1 VRALQTRVQKL
12 ERGKAGDGNAQPFYI
27 LWVPAGADRVAALDE
42 LRASGKITADV
53 PAYCAEWK
61 PPNGCWRGRVLGP
74 RPRSRL
80 TNQRRISEDEVAVL
94 FEVICHDLESSG
106 FSSSSSASDDVRD
119 QQLMCEMTDR
129 ELIGV
134 ILKSPIDILVSGSA
148 IHKRPAPPTNVRF
161 RG

>member
-1 VRALQTRVQKL
+1 MRALQTRVQKL

-27 LWVPAGADRVAALDE
+27 LWVSADE

-53 PAYCAEWK
+53 PVYCAEWK
-61 PPNGCWRGRVLGP
+61 PPNGCWRGPVLGP

-94 FEVICHDLESSG
+94 CEVICNDLELSG

-119 QQLMCEMTDR
+119 QQRMCEMTNR

-134 ILKSPIDILVSGSA
+134 ILTSKDIDDLVRA
-148 IHKRPAPPTNVRF
+148 
-161 RG
+161 